1 MARRATIFQ
10 GEEESGE
17 RLLKIAGFFEIT
29 RPNHKDASPGDFK
42 TLARI
47 YEALEYDLG
56 VLMAEVARKMREKGS
71 GPPQGWMSLD
81 NRIHSKV
88 FPVGELKIGFIIF
101 PPRPGKE
108 AGFSRIAELARKM
121 GSNLSLLIGLSP
133 WGISKE
139 RKFLQKMP
147 EAVDI
152 LLGSGSGPSF
162 KEKYMDSGNTLWVRP
177 YPEGK
182 ALHRIRLTNLRSQEK
197 RQDPWKPRDNC
208 HLQLVLMKESIPE
221 KPSIKEIIH

>member
-10 GEEESGE
+10 REEESGE
-17 RLLKIAGFFEIT
+17 RLLKIAGFFEMT
-29 RPNHKDASPGDFK
+29 RPGHKNASPKDFN
-42 TLARI
+42 TLARTF
-47 YEALEYDLG
+47 EALDYDLG
-56 VLMAEVARKMREKGS
+56 VLDGEVARKMREKAS

-88 FPVGELKIGFIIF
+88 FPVGEVKIGFLIF
-101 PPRPGKE
+101 PPRPKKE

-139 RKFLQKMP
+139 KKFLQKMP

-152 LLGSGSGPSF
+152 LLGSGPGPSF
-162 KEKYMDSGNTLWVRP
+162 QEKYMDSASTLWVRP

-182 ALHRIRLTNLRSQEK
+182 ALHRIRLTDLRSKE
-197 RQDPWKPRDNC
+197 RQHGPWKPEDNC
-208 HLQLVLMKESIPE
+208 DVQNILLQESIPE
-221 KPSIKEIIH
+221 KPSIKEIIP